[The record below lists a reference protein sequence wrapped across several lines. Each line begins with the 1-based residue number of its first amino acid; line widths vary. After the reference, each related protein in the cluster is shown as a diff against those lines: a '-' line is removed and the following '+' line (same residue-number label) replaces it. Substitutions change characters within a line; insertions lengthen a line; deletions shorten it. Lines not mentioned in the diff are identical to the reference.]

1 MTLAKVGPDPQV
13 IESAFVAAAG
23 RVSELPAPT
32 VVEVAFAGRS
42 NVGKSSL
49 MNALLGRHRLVRTS
63 STPGCTRTVSFFD
76 ARFRNGDRLRLVDLP
91 GYGYARRSRAERALW
106 SGLIEAYL
114 LERSALRA
122 VVVLLDVRR
131 DVESDDL
138 ELIELLAQ
146 PSRVSRPPLGVQV
159 VATKTDRL
167 SRAARQPRLAELSA
181 RLGRSVRGV
190 SVHDSTT
197 IDSLWKRLRSLP
209 TLGQLESIEAGT
221 KPSI

>member
-1 MTLAKVGPDPQV
+1 MSLAKVGPDPQV

-23 RVSELPAPT
+23 RASDLPPPT

-49 MNALLGRHRLVRTS
+49 MNALLGRRRLVRTS

-76 ARFRNGDRLRLVDLP
+76 ARFRSGDHLRLVDLP
-91 GYGYARRSRAERALW
+91 GYGYARRSRAERSLW
-106 SGLIEAYL
+106 SALIETYL

-131 DVESDDL
+131 DVESSDL

-146 PSRVSRPPLGVQV
+146 PSRVARPPLAIQV
-159 VATKTDRL
+159 VATKIDRL

-181 RLGRSVRGV
+181 RLGRSVGGV
-190 SVHDSTT
+190 SVHDAAT
-197 IDSLWKRLRSLP
+197 IDGLWKRLRSVP
-209 TLGQLESIEAGT
+209 TLGHAESTQGRTE
-221 KPSI
+221 PSV